1 MPGLLCPLGIR
12 CTDGEAGG
20 TWKSVEDVTFEQAYV
35 LVADHVK
42 IAHQNV
48 AYGAAP
54 AQLNLN
60 VDLLSPTIE
69 ETCDSVKKL
78 SALLTSNVSDLKD
91 FAQASLIPEIRGLK
105 MNSATRSTTSAASA
119 TPENITPFP
128 FKLIGTP
135 SGQIY
140 MAPDTQSLGPN
151 VLGGGG
157 EKELAVLILD
167 GKENKPPR
175 NTTKGQE
182 GIKNEDDATPNKT
195 KASPSSSSVDL
206 MDWETS
212 PQSVNQ

>member
-48 AYGAAP
+48 AYGAVH
-54 AQLNLN
+54 AQLIL
-60 VDLLSPTIE
+60 DLLSPTVE

-119 TPENITPFP
+119 TPENITP
-128 FKLIGTP
+128 

-140 MAPDTQSLGPN
+140 MAPATQSLGPS
-151 VLGGGG
+151 VLSR
-157 EKELAVLILD
+157 EKELAVIIPD
-167 GKENKPPR
+167 ENKTPG